1 MEDHNA
7 GHGQDPSELP
17 SFVAG
22 THWGHHTSALAA
34 PALPY
39 CAKNHAIRRKKPY
52 LRRKPPMPSG
62 RSGRRAARS
71 ARSGAYFAV
80 FDGKMDM

>member
-1 MEDHNA
+1 
-7 GHGQDPSELP
+7 
-17 SFVAG
+17 
-22 THWGHHTSALAA
+22 
-34 PALPY
+34 
-39 CAKNHAIRRKKPY
+39 
-52 LRRKPPMPSG
+52 MPSG

>member
-7 GHGQDPSELP
+7 GHGDDPSELP
-17 SFVAG
+17 GFVAG
-22 THWGHHTSALAA
+22 THCGHHTSALAA
-34 PALPY
+34 QALSN
-39 CAKNHAIRRKKPY
+39 CAKNHVIRWEQPY
-52 LRRKPPMPSG
+52 LRRKPPMLSG

-80 FDGKMDM
+80 FDGKMDP